1 MLAAQLRPHGIELI
15 GQPVRG
21 VRCVGIIRQ
30 IEAGVIGDRLLSN
43 QVEMISGH
51 AERTPRGHGCSR
63 PQATEFV
70 VL

>member
-15 GQPVRG
+15 GEPIGG
-21 VRCVGIIRQ
+21 VRCHGVIRQ
-30 IEAGVIGDRLLSN
+30 IEAGVIDNRSLSN

-51 AERTPRGHGCSR
+51 AGRTPRGHGCSR

-70 VL
+70 IL

>member
-21 VRCVGIIRQ
+21 IRRFDIIRQ

-51 AERTPRGHGCSR
+51 AGRTPRGHGCSR